1 MLYPF
6 VRREIKKSKVVKV
19 AERLLEHGVKIT
31 DSDGIPWTPRLK
43 GVTRGT
49 GGRPKRSKA

>member
-1 MLYPF
+1 MLDSF

-31 DSDGIPWTPRLK
+31 DCDGIPWTPRLK